1 MDKFTDFF
9 SIDVWTIIF
18 SLGNLLIL
26 FLLMKKFLFKPVAK
40 ILEEREKLIKDKINS
55 AEAAEAEANAKNEE
69 YSALLANAKSES
81 EEIIKT
87 ATRRASLDS
96 EKILQTAR
104 EQASDIVKKGEQQ
117 VEMERKQ
124 AFMDIKEEISGM
136 AVSIASAVVGRE
148 VSNDEHKE
156 FIDRAIEEMGEPK

>member
-1 MDKFTDFF
+1 MEKFTDFF
-9 SIDVWTIIF
+9 TIDVWTIIF

-40 ILEEREKLIKDKINS
+40 ILEEREKLIKDKIDS

-69 YSALLANAKSES
+69 YTTLLANAKSES

-87 ATRRASLDS
+87 ATRRANLDS

-104 EQASDIVKKGEQQ
+104 EQASDIVKRGEEQ

-148 VSNDEHKE
+148 VSGEEHMD
-156 FIDRAIEEMGEPK
+156 FIDRAIEEMGEPQ